1 MNTDFFEGKTTVYTV
16 NFPED
21 SVESLERLVVVLE
34 GLLPEGDV
42 CIKQH
47 TGYCHIAISTYEDLT
62 E

>member
-1 MNTDFFEGKTTVYTV
+1 MSIGFFEGKTTVYTV

-42 CIKQH
+42 CVKQH
-47 TGYCHIAISTYEDLT
+47 TGYCDIEISTYEDLT